1 MPVYGNFI
9 KNCAFVPM
17 PREDDFAAVKSI
29 VRASKIIKE
38 QNSSMV
44 IFPEGTR
51 NKTDDILLN
60 FHAGS
65 FKIAQRAKCPIVV
78 VALTNTDTISMNLK
92 RNDIYMDVVKV
103 YTPEE
108 VVAMNTVDLANET
121 SELIKKQYLLRKEGK

>member
-1 MPVYGNFI
+1 
-9 KNCAFVPM
+9 
-17 PREDDFAAVKSI
+17 
-29 VRASKIIKE
+29 
-38 QNSSMV
+38 MV